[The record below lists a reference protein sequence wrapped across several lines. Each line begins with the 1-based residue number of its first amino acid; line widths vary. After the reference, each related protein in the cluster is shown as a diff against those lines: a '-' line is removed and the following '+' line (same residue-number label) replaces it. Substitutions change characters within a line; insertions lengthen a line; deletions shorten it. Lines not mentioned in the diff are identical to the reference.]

1 MLSSDYKNIMLLSL
15 LCLGTFL
22 ITCSVFI
29 FYFLPHYDENGK
41 YSLFGKYYNKQ
52 HITNKKK
59 IKNMDNKIKNMD
71 KNKEKLKKLLN
82 NYKTQNFSMNEKLKN
97 FSEKYKNNQK
107 NLQILETQNNNLSK
121 NINVLKSQLNQQQ
134 EFIKNQNIEHKQ
146 ENKQKQFIKKRQF
159 SNVSKTNITN
169 ERPQLGNMFS
179 KSLKKTTTTST

>member
-1 MLSSDYKNIMLLSL
+1 MLSGDYKNNMLLIL
-15 LCLGTFL
+15 MFVGTFL

-29 FYFLPHYDENGK
+29 FYFLPHYDEGGK
-41 YSLFGKYYNKQ
+41 YTLFGKYYNKE
-52 HITNKKK
+52 HIFKQKKMTK
-59 IKNMDNKIKNMD
+59 ID
-71 KNKEKLKKLLN
+71 KNNQKLKKILN
-82 NYKTQNFSMNEKLKN
+82 NYKTQNFSMSQKLKN

-107 NLQILETQNNNLSK
+107 NISHLETQNQNLSK

-159 SNVSKTNITN
+159 SNVSKTNISN

-179 KSLKKTTTTST
+179 KSLKQTTTTST